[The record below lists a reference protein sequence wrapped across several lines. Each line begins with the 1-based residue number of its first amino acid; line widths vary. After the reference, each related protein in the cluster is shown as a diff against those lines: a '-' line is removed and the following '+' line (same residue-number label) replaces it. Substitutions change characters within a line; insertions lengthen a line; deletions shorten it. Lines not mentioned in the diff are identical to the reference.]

1 MRAMLE
7 PNNLRAM
14 VQMQQAMQQLSGN
27 FPGMPPMPGG
37 APASGAP
44 APSAGGLDFSSLL
57 GGAPAP
63 APMANPFMFPFA
75 PPAGG
80 AQPGAGAGGTQAYFN
95 VQVVDIGG

>member
-63 APMANPFMFPFA
+63 APMANPWDQRQRYHAKIFSHGQLFCTYISTKK
-75 PPAGG
+75 GIS
-80 AQPGAGAGGTQAYFN
+80 T
-95 VQVVDIGG
+95 